1 MSNFLPGSKL
11 TLHLFGNPS
20 PLGGASTKLIDFIQ
34 SFYKRYRIINYLPRT
49 PPDDMA
55 AFLSSHDVE
64 IKQYSDFPAQKE
76 GVCLAVCV
84 DKFFETGIP
93 QKARD
98 HRIPLVWSNEM
109 MWLFPGEEDA
119 VKCGLISKVLYLS
132 PIQKRVFQNVYKSV
146 SSMIV
151 DNYVNPAYFKFVDR
165 GSREPFT
172 IGRLSRPD
180 PLKYPINFPTLY
192 ESLISKSERLKI
204 QSWSSDLAAEY
215 SWHYFSPDRWVLQEV
230 GAEPANLFLQSI
242 DVFSYPLGHRFIESW
257 GRSTVE
263 AMLTGCVPIVPSGH
277 HLENLLVHGESG
289 FVCQNDDDF
298 IKWTRELCA
307 DVSLFMKM
315 SRSAAQYSRD
325 VICNSEANCRLWIQA
340 LEEW

>member
-1 MSNFLPGSKL
+1 M
-11 TLHLFGNPS
+11 
-20 PLGGASTKLIDFIQ
+20 Q
-34 SFYKRYRIINYLPRT
+34 SA
-49 PPDDMA
+49 D
-55 AFLSSHDVE
+55 S
-64 IKQYSDFPAQKE
+64 
-76 GVCLAVCV
+76 
-84 DKFFETGIP
+84 IP
-93 QKARD
+93 N
-98 HRIPLVWSNEM
+98 V
-109 MWLFPGEEDA
+109 
-119 VKCGLISKVLYLS
+119 LIS
-132 PIQKRVFQNVYKSV
+132 RVFLTAEVLFRFGLSAMFLLSAISKAINPLETVGAIKVVLGFSGYLADCGVAILIV
-146 SSMIV
+146 SEVVLSFLLV
-151 DNYVNPAYFKFVDR
+151 FSGNR
-165 GSREPFT
+165 RPFT

-192 ESLISKSERLKI
+192 ESLISNGERLKI

-215 SWHYFSPDRWVLQEV
+215 SWRYFRPDRWIFQEF
-230 GAEPANLFLQSI
+230 GAEPANSFLQSI
-242 DVFSYPLGHRFIESW
+242 DVFVYPLGHRFIESW

-298 IKWTRELCA
+298 IKWTRELCG